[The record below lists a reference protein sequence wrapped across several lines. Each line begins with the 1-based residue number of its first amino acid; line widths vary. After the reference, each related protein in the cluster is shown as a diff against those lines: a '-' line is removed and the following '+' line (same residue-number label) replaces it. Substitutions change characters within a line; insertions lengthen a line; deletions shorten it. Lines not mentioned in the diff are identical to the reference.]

1 MRTGLVFSV
10 LLFFTSSISAQ
21 IPARARSC
29 CGLMDG
35 KIYCYG
41 GDMYSTTTKH
51 VPNSGM
57 NVLDLTNKSGTLAT
71 ELQNMWQPVS
81 YNINNV
87 DLTSRTDAQ
96 CAILEGGKQMLI
108 NGGYD
113 SVRPGKLANLNIAY
127 NVDTNQWNALPD
139 YTEPPYGKRQIY
151 YGSAT
156 NIPGKGVA
164 FYGGYEEHINA
175 SWSVPSNGNL
185 SVLNFGN
192 PATSRLVGYTQVAMF
207 QQENQTNPWRL
218 LAPLQDG
225 FLATELSAG
234 QTSVF
239 DSVSNE
245 IIFLGGGYRR
255 NDPTA
260 VDYIPRPF
268 NNISAVNVDNSRWRQ
283 LTPTGDIP
291 QPKRVYTTATLLP
304 STNRHVLLF
313 GGEIQDGGVCLEYC
327 FTLNLDTYVWKRHVI
342 AAPSGTILQRSR
354 HSAVLVNNDTL
365 FIMWGRDT
373 NNAGVNSVLILNV
386 SNPDNIV
393 LSKKYVDPNAPNAN
407 QDVQGNTETNDDGS
421 SSSTELSGSGNS
433 GMSTGAKAGVAVAC
447 IVAAI
452 LGLASIW
459 FCLRNKKNKKTII
472 DQQRELAAQREYQ
485 NEQEDAIPMEVDWD
499 RIENKYTEIPP
510 MYTLQNHANTA
521 HDDYHMG
528 SPNSFNMET
537 LVDNTEP
544 SSVHAVPPDGVG
556 SQAPQAIESS
566 GNDAQ
571 LSLQPM
577 NHSVKPDGVINNKHT
592 ASK

>member
-1 MRTGLVFSV
+1 
-10 LLFFTSSISAQ
+10 
-21 IPARARSC
+21 
-29 CGLMDG
+29 
-35 KIYCYG
+35 
-41 GDMYSTTTKH
+41 MYSTTTKH

-87 DLTSRTDAQ
+87 DLTSRIDAQ

-192 PATSRLVGYTQVAMF
+192 PATSRFVGYTQVAMF
-207 QQENQTNPWRL
+207 QQENQTNPWSL
-218 LAPLQDG
+218 LAPLQDA
-225 FLATELSAG
+225 FLATEFSAG

-260 VDYIPRPF
+260 VAYIPRPF
-268 NNISAVNVDNSRWRQ
+268 NNISAVNVENSRWRQ
-283 LTPTGDIP
+283 LTPTGDMP

-313 GGEIQDGGVCLEYC
+313 GGEIQDGNVCLEYC

-373 NNAGVNSVLILNV
+373 NNAGVNSILVLNV

-407 QDVQGNTETNDDGS
+407 QDAQGNTETNDDGS
-421 SSSTELSGSGNS
+421 SSSTEPGGSGNS
-433 GMSTGAKAGVAVAC
+433 GMSTGTKAGVAVAC

-459 FCLRNKKNKKTII
+459 FCLRNKKNKKTIR
-472 DQQRELAAQREYQ
+472 DQQRELAAQRQYQ
-485 NEQEDAIPMEVDWD
+485 DEQEDAIPMEVDWD
-499 RIENKYTEIPP
+499 RIESKYTEIPP
-510 MYTLQNHANTA
+510 MYTFQNHANTA
-521 HDDYHMG
+521 NDDYHMG

-544 SSVHAVPPDGVG
+544 SSVHAVPPDGVE
-556 SQAPQAIESS
+556 SQAPQGI
-566 GNDAQ
+566 
-571 LSLQPM
+571 
-577 NHSVKPDGVINNKHT
+577 
-592 ASK
+592 